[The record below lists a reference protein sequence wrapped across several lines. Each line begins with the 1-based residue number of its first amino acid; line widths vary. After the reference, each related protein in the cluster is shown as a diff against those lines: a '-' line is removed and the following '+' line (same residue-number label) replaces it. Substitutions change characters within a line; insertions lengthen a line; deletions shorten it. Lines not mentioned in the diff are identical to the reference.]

1 MDVLLSDARATH
13 QLIEERLA
21 RAAAARPST
30 DPRRPRDEYPAIDT
44 FLATISRH
52 LAATA
57 AVLVPQARKRLPD
70 GARRAKEYLA
80 HSRRLSRELA
90 EVKAKLY
97 GSVYAG
103 SLSWSRLWEAVEREY
118 RDLVEVE
125 WQLVEDLA
133 EHLDDPELVLRLH
146 RAELKAPTRPHPYIP
161 QQGVRGSVARA
172 VARRVDGFW
181 DTAEGRMMPEPVHL
195 HDRSRQGLLTQYLLA
210 DPHLEA
216 RRTSPPEVAPGED
229 RDAGG

>member
-1 MDVLLSDARATH
+1 MDALQSDARATH

-21 RAAAARPST
+21 RAAAARPSS

-57 AVLVPQARKRLPD
+57 MVLVPQARRRLPD
-70 GARRAKEYLA
+70 GAHRAKEYLA
-80 HSRRLSRELA
+80 QSRRLSRELA

-103 SLSWSRLWEAVEREY
+103 SVPWSRLWEAVEREY
-118 RDLVEVE
+118 RA
-125 WQLVEDLA
+125 LA
-133 EHLDDPELVLRLH
+133 ELEWSLVDDLGHHVDDPDLVLRLH

-161 QQGVRGSVARA
+161 QQGVPGSVARA

-181 DTAEGRMMPEPVHL
+181 DTAEGRMMPEPVHQ
-195 HDRSRQGLLTQYLLA
+195 HDRSRQGPLTQYLLA
-210 DPHLEA
+210 DPHLEPSEPHPPKE
-216 RRTSPPEVAPGED
+216 RRVRRWRSPG
-229 RDAGG
+229 